1 MRTIL
6 AQLPALNALLN
17 GISAVLVALGYV
29 AVRRGRRETHRRL
42 MLAATVTSGLFL
54 VSYVIKTWLHGT
66 TVYGGTGWS
75 RILYLT
81 ILFSHLTLAIAVVP
95 LVAVTLISGL
105 RERFRTHRAI
115 ARWTLP
121 LWFYVSVTGVV
132 VYFMLR
138 PWYPAA

>member
-1 MRTIL
+1 DEGALPMRTIL

-81 ILFSHLTLAIAVVP
+81 ILFSHLALAIAVVP

-115 ARWTLP
+115 ARWT
-121 LWFYVSVTGVV
+121 
-132 VYFMLR
+132 
-138 PWYPAA
+138 

>member
-1 MRTIL
+1 MRSIL

-29 AVRRGRRETHRRL
+29 AVRRGRRETHRRF
-42 MLAATVTSGLFL
+42 MFAATATSGLFL

-66 TVYGGTGWS
+66 TVYGGTGWL
-75 RILYLT
+75 RTLYLT

-95 LVAVTLISGL
+95 LVAVTLLSGL
-105 RERFRTHRAI
+105 RERFRQHRAI

-121 LWFYVSVTGVV
+121 IWFYVSVTGVV